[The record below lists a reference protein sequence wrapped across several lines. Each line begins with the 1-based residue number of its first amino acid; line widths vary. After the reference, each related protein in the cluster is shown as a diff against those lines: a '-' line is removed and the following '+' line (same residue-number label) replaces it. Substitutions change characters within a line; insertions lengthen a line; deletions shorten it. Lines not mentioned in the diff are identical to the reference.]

1 MSLRL
6 TPPPT
11 VWLLARKNPCIIE
24 AALILIE
31 RPSQV
36 HLIISFGRGDR
47 TCSIKHHPY
56 ELALRR
62 KLKQM

>member
-1 MSLRL
+1 MSLLL

-24 AALILIE
+24 AALILIQ

-47 TCSIKHHPY
+47 TYSIKHRPC

-62 KLKQM
+62 KLK